1 MSARTLWTWEHE
13 APLSPG
19 RPRHAEAKRRAT
31 GPAVS
36 ALLVE
41 QGAMG
46 SLAAWKSLGSAHPLR
61 VVREVVKEW
70 KAERRRAGRE
80 QREEVRRHV
89 EVLVQGGVWC
99 LDGTHAGR
107 DAAAQAV
114 IEEVVRDEGTRGF
127 AGVGASVLGTLE
139 QAAAKHGWPLLIR
152 EDNGWE
158 NRAPEVVAR
167 LAAEM
172 VVVLPSLPR
181 VPQHNPRA
189 ERGMRELKEITGLGK
204 GCVVVRE
211 EAEAELEWAC
221 GVLNAKP
228 RACLGWKSS
237 DQACAELPWWYSR
250 VSREKFYST
259 VCAVRQRAVQG
270 AKGKRARR
278 AAERE
283 ATLAV
288 LEQFHIIKRWRG
300 RAV

>member
-1 MSARTLWTWEHE
+1 MSVRTLWTWEH
-13 APLSPG
+13 AAALSPG
-19 RPRHAEAKRRAT
+19 RPRRSETQR
-31 GPAVS
+31 PAARLAVC
-36 ALLVE
+36 ALLA
-41 QGAMG
+41 QTGAMG

-70 KAERRRAGRE
+70 KAEWRSAARE

-114 IEEVVRDEGTRGF
+114 MKEVVRDEGTRGF

-139 QAAAKHGWPLLIR
+139 QAAAQHGWPLLIR

-167 LAAEM
+167 LEKEK
-172 VVVLPSLPR
+172 VVVLASLPW

-204 GCVVVRE
+204 GCVVVKE
-211 EAEAELEWAC
+211 EAEAELAWAC

-228 RACLGWKSS
+228 RACLGWRSAL
-237 DQACAELPWWYSR
+237 QACADLPWWYSR
-250 VSREKFYST
+250 VSREEFYST
-259 VCAVRQRAVQG
+259 VCAARQRAVQG